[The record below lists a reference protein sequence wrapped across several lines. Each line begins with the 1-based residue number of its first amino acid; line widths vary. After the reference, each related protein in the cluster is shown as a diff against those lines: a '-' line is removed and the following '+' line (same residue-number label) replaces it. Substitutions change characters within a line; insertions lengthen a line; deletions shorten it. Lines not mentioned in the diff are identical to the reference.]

1 MRDFQSFKQR
11 RLRQDPTAA
20 KYSDY
25 EWERAYKAYLSARGH
40 SVETPSD
47 SSSGAGGIN
56 RSRGRAKGKASGAG
70 IELDQVPAGFRTA
83 CIIGWAG
90 GFFVSVILGWFIS
103 TMGGG
108 AAGLIGFLAGC
119 ALLTFFSALVGL
131 LFTLMRQQMQLQ
143 QSLDALHAAYRSEM
157 MGKRPSS
164 ESES

>member
-40 SVETPSD
+40 SLETPSD
-47 SSSGAGGIN
+47 HSAGPG
-56 RSRGRAKGKASGAG
+56 RGRAKGKAGGAG
-70 IELDQVPAGFRTA
+70 IELYQVPAGFRTA

-143 QSLDALHAAYRSEM
+143 QSLDALHAAYRSRKQEA
-157 MGKRPSS
+157 ST
-164 ESES
+164 